1 MDISG
6 FEISVAQEIRIW
18 HDKPE
23 QNDLNSLCFQNHLY
37 GCFSVLEVLAEGG
50 ADLSGNLYSSDEIVF
65 DLSANFEQVGA
76 TFGFLLSSNCNI
88 NYSSNYNSNY
98 KTAWLWAWAEIG
110 SKKKIETVDLL
121 ESSLFST
128 ISTFEY
134 FKGALDDGSLPDELE
149 AKALTLEI
157 KPVKN
162 SIRVRFTGLTRR
174 VKGRRSITPIQSR
187 RSFKKTRRQTHTL

>member
-18 HDKPE
+18 HDRPE
-23 QNDLNSLCFQNHLY
+23 QNDFNSLCFQNHLY

-50 ADLSGNLYSSDEIVF
+50 ADLSGNLYSSDEMVF

-88 NYSSNYNSNY
+88 NYSSNCSSNY